1 MGNGYSLQVYYAL
14 VVDTPTALLMVVPL
28 VVITAHL
35 NAIFGL
41 AYCCKKQKRYFW
53 TFALKTLQLVYG
65 DELQR
70 NEEGRFSLYGRPLKR
85 YKVPVLLAAVGCIFL
100 CVFILFYSE
109 LLFTESN
116 VCSNTMDCFVIN
128 ATAGFDL
135 QADPVPP
142 EICAEY
148 QAQGYPI
155 ECFSFAFNYV
165 QAIGNSGGVLAF
177 AAFVMKAQ
185 AGVVAAL
192 LALKDQFGKCGRIV
206 VGILL
211 AIVVAIGLLLLILPM
226 WLPFLP
232 AVYSSVNHTNQS
244 LVQLLTYTCLLP
256 YLYFTTTYVLLLD
269 WPCMR
274 NCLAFLG
281 LC

>member
-1 MGNGYSLQVYYAL
+1 MVNGYSLQVYYTL
-14 VVDTPTALLMVVPL
+14 VVVTPTALLIVVPI

-35 NAIFGL
+35 NAIFCL

-53 TFALKTLQLVYG
+53 VFALKTLQLVYG

-70 NEEGRFSLYGRPLKR
+70 SEEGRFSLYGRPLER
-85 YKVPVLLAAVGCIFL
+85 YKVPLLLAAVECIFL
-100 CVFILFYSE
+100 CVFISFYSE

-142 EICAEY
+142 EICAYY

-185 AGVVAAL
+185 AGVVAAF

-206 VGILL
+206 VGIVLT
-211 AIVVAIGLLLLILPM
+211 IQVTIGMLLLILPTCL
-226 WLPFLP
+226 LPLP
-232 AVYSSVNHTNQS
+232 AVRLSVYRTNQS
-244 LVQLLTYTCLLP
+244 LIQFLTYTCLLP
-256 YLYFTTTYVLLLD
+256 YLYSTTTYVLLLD

>member
-1 MGNGYSLQVYYAL
+1 
-14 VVDTPTALLMVVPL
+14 MVGPP

-35 NAIFGL
+35 SVILCL

-65 DELQR
+65 DEIQQT
-70 NEEGRFSLYGRPLKR
+70 EEGRFSLYGRPLER
-85 YKVPVLLAAVGCIFL
+85 CKVPLLLAAVECIFL
-100 CVFILFYSE
+100 CVFISFYSE

-116 VCSNTMDCFVIN
+116 VCSNTMDCFVTN

-165 QAIGNSGGVLAF
+165 QAIGNSGGVLVIAV
-177 AAFVMKAQ
+177 FVMKAQ
-185 AGVVAAL
+185 AGVIAAL
-192 LALKDQFGKCGRIV
+192 LALKDQFGKFGRIV

-211 AIVVAIGLLLLILPM
+211 AIEVAIGLLLLMLPM

-232 AVYSSVNHTNQS
+232 AVYSSVYRTNQA
-244 LVQLLTYTCLLP
+244 LIQFFAYLCILP
-256 YLYFTTTYVLLLD
+256 YLFSTTTFLLLLD

-274 NCLAFLG
+274 NSLAFLG